1 MKAIIENGKVN
12 YGIQNCSILTSGIGI
27 VFQNNDL
34 ADKFASSLDLSGIEY
49 VKDQNKVIILCLGK
63 VVIE

>member
-12 YGIQNCSILTSGIGI
+12 YGIQNCSILTSGIGM

-34 ADKFASSLDLSGIEY
+34 ADKFALLLKKSGTLYIKNENY
-49 VKDQNKVIILCLGK
+49 VEVLMPH
-63 VVIE
+63 

>member
-12 YGIQNCSILTSGIGI
+12 HGIQNCSILTSGIGL

-34 ADKFASSLDLSGIEY
+34 ADKFAL
-49 VKDQNKVIILCLGK
+49 
-63 VVIE
+63 

>member
-12 YGIQNCSILTSGIGI
+12 YGIQSCSILTSGIGM

-34 ADKFASSLDLSGIEY
+34 ADKFVTIVCEDS
-49 VKDQNKVIILCLGK
+49 CW
-63 VVIE
+63 

>member
-12 YGIQNCSILTSGIGI
+12 YGIQSCLILTNGIGM

-34 ADKFASSLDLSGIEY
+34 ADKFALSLKKSGTIYIKNENY
-49 VKDQNKVIILCLGK
+49 VEVLMIH
-63 VVIE
+63 

>member
-12 YGIQNCSILTSGIGI
+12 YGIQSCSILTSGIGM

-34 ADKFASSLDLSGIEY
+34 ADKFALSLKKSCTIYIKNENY
-49 VKDQNKVIILCLGK
+49 VEVLMAN
-63 VVIE
+63 